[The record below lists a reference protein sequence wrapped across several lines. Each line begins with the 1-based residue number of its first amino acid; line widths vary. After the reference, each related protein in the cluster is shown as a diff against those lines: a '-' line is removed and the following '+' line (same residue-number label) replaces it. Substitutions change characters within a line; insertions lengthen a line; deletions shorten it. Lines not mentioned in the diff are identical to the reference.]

1 MIVIPMAGMSSRF
14 YKAGFTQP
22 KYMLQAHQKSLF
34 AHSVLSFKR
43 YFDTDSF
50 LFIVRD
56 IDGTV
61 EFVKAEC
68 AALGVRNYKIIT
80 LSAPTAGQA
89 ETVYLG
95 LKGSTP
101 GDEEIIIF
109 NIDTIRKD
117 YIKPAFIYD
126 VDGYLEVFE
135 GEGDNWSFAAE
146 DLERPGY
153 VTKTTEKDPISRL
166 CSDGLYHF
174 KNFSVYES
182 AYQKM
187 LHAGESGKAKGEY
200 YVAPMYNYIIEN
212 GGAVRFDVVQSEKL
226 IFSGTPD
233 EYYDFLKCI
242 VL

>member
-1 MIVIPMAGMSSRF
+1 MAGMSSRF
-14 YKAGFTQP
+14 YKAGFTKP

-34 AHSVLSFKR
+34 SHSVLSFKR
-43 YFDTDSF
+43 YFETDRF

-61 EFVKAEC
+61 DFVRAEC
-68 AALGVRNYKIIT
+68 ASLGVLNYKIVT
-80 LSAPTAGQA
+80 LSAPTGGQA

-95 LKGSTP
+95 LKEAGTA
-101 GDEEIIIF
+101 DDEIIIF
-109 NIDTIRKD
+109 NIDTIRND
-117 YIKPAFIYD
+117 YIKPLFISD
-126 VDGYLEVFE
+126 VDGYLEVFD

-146 DLERPGY
+146 DVNRPGY

-174 KNFSVYES
+174 KNFTVYEY
-182 AYQKM
+182 AYKQM
-187 LHAGESGKAKGEY
+187 LHAGEYGKAKGEY
-200 YVAPMYNYIIEN
+200 YVAPMYNYIIAN

-233 EYYDFLKCI
+233 EYYDFLKCAE
-242 VL
+242 L